1 MNVMA
6 LAHKITRETIAACAP
21 TVLSYRNLFAA
32 ALSDYH
38 RKYKAMQKEQA
49 LMLLKAEETAKFEA
63 RIVELKAYLETPNA
77 NKWVVTCGGLPV
89 DFEAPNK
96 SWPWAK
102 VENASQWN
110 SPQFA
115 RVNAEKVRNGNGEFG
130 TAVNIGDYCK
140 AEIEKL
146 TGLINSIV

>member
-6 LAHKITRETIAACAP
+6 EAHKKARELLVIRPNIAYRVAL
-21 TVLSYRNLFAA
+21 VL
-32 ALSDYH
+32 ALIKSH
-38 RKYKAMQKEQA
+38 KEYKAMQKEQA

-77 NKWVVTCGGLPV
+77 NKWTVTCGGLPV
-89 DFEAPNK
+89 NFEAPNK
-96 SWPWAK
+96 NWPWAK